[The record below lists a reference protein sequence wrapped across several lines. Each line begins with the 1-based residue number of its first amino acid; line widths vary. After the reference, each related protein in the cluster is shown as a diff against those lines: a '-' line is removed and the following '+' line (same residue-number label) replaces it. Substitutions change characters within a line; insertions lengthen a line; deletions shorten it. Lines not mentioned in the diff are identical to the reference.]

1 MVGQRLVQA
10 VDAEPADG
18 EVDLGLAHQPPVVD
32 EAKQEAREHQPQHD
46 LGIDARPPG
55 PSIVQFSDLLMQPA
69 EIKNA
74 VNPDQ
79 DVVVW
84 QQVTERSS
92 DEQLGLSTLLLPNIS
107 MIPRHQPQHLE
118 AQDHKTLFSS
128 PLAELPQLAEIDGQ
142 IDLLGRILPGRV
154 QEKTVAPANKMPV
167 SQRVI
172 TASA

>member
-1 MVGQRLVQA
+1 
-10 VDAEPADG
+10 
-18 EVDLGLAHQPPVVD
+18 
-32 EAKQEAREHQPQHD
+32 
-46 LGIDARPPG
+46 
-55 PSIVQFSDLLMQPA
+55 
-69 EIKNA
+69 
-74 VNPDQ
+74 
-79 DVVVW
+79 
-84 QQVTERSS
+84 
-92 DEQLGLSTLLLPNIS
+92 